1 MLNENQGG
9 DVAMEEDGEQLE
21 NALDFEE
28 VKGKLSMW
36 VQRTEVVR
44 WIRKI
49 FTSFLRTFR
58 DENNVHVYEQR
69 VHEMC
74 QNNK

>member
-1 MLNENQGG
+1 
-9 DVAMEEDGEQLE
+9 LE

-28 VKGKLSMW
+28 VKGKLSLW
-36 VQRTEVVR
+36 VQRIEVIR

-49 FTSFLRTFR
+49 FTSFLRTFK
-58 DENNVHVYEQR
+58 DENNAQVYEQR